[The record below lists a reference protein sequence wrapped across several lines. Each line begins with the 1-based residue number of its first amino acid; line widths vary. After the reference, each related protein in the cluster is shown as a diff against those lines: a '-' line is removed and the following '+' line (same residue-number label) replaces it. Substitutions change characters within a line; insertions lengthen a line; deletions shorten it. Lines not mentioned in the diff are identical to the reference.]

1 MSTNKGKFLA
11 VAMAGLLILYA
22 ILFFTKGGLFI
33 SKHEG
38 DTLHLLQMLIRMGEG
53 EWPHLDFVTPIGV
66 LAFAPISAF
75 LEAGMGVG
83 HAILAGQLLVAAV
96 FFLPALWVAYTRF
109 NGIWAYLFGA
119 TILIFSVAL
128 LYGEGNDSTTISM
141 HYNRWA
147 WAASFLAIATTIL
160 PNRGQENPRNDGI
173 VVGLAMAVMGMI
185 KVTYFAAFLPAIIV
199 GLLARRAG
207 RTLLWALLSGCV
219 AVAIVTLW
227 VGTPL
232 IWLAYLRDL
241 LNVAAS
247 NVRPQPGHSFG
258 YVVSAPAYLGGSL
271 IAILSV
277 IFLRQSGRMTEGMIM
292 LLLLP
297 GFFYVT
303 YQNFGNDPQWLW
315 LLGLLLIALRPS
327 GPVFNG
333 FGWDM
338 QKALTYS
345 AIAAFTF
352 AFPSFLNL
360 AASPF
365 RHAATDVEKYVPL
378 LPNSG
383 PNEDL
388 KTFGARADRLD
399 IRIGYGG
406 PDSLFASLSDEEQR
420 KDTSVTFQGRELD
433 YCSLELGLIAW
444 FQVAAQ
450 DIANWP
456 DATGRAIFS
465 ADLLSSYWLYADLAP
480 LKGGAPWYYGALS
493 GIENADYLL
502 VPNCPLSADT
512 RKKIL
517 DEVSG
522 QDWIDRVQEVRQ
534 TPYYTLY
541 SLPGEKPKK
550 VLPKATE
557 DALGDADDD
566 ASATE

>member
-11 VAMAGLLILYA
+11 AFMASLWILYA

-66 LAFAPISAF
+66 LAFAPISVF

-96 FFLPALWVAYTRF
+96 FFLPTWWVARTRF
-109 NGIWAYLFGA
+109 DGIWSYVFAA
-119 TILIFSVAL
+119 TIIIFSVAL

-147 WAASFLAIATTIL
+147 WAAAFLAITTIVL
-160 PNRGQENPRNDGI
+160 PAKNSANPSIDGMVI
-173 VVGLAMAVMGMI
+173 GLAMAVMAMI
-185 KVTYFAAFLPAIIV
+185 KVTYFAAFLPAVLV
-199 GLLARRAG
+199 GLVARRAG
-207 RTLLWALLSGCV
+207 RVFLWAVISGLV
-219 AVAIVTLW
+219 AAGLVTLW
-227 VGTPL
+227 VGTPV

-241 LNVAAS
+241 LNVAGS
-247 NVRPQPGHSFG
+247 DVRPQPGYNFS

-271 IAILSV
+271 VAILSV
-277 IFLRQSGRMTEGMIM
+277 VFLRQSGRMTEGLIM

-315 LLGLLLIALRPS
+315 LLGLLLVALRPE

-333 FGWDM
+333 FGWDL
-338 QKALTYS
+338 QRALTYT
-345 AIAAFTF
+345 AVAALAFS
-352 AFPSFLNL
+352 FPSFLNL
-360 AASPF
+360 TASPF
-365 RHAATDVEKYVPL
+365 RHYATATGKYLPL
-378 LPNSG
+378 MPNSG
-383 PNEDL
+383 LNEDL
-388 KTFGARADRLD
+388 QTFGPRAGRVDVRRAYD
-399 IRIGYGG
+399 GA
-406 PDSLFASLSDEEQR
+406 DSLFASLVEEGQR
-420 KDTSVTFQGRELD
+420 DDTDVTFKGRALE
-433 YCSLELGLIAW
+433 YCSLELGMVAW
-444 FQVAAQ
+444 FQAVAN
-450 DIANWP
+450 DIASWP
-456 DATGRAIFS
+456 DAKGKALFT

-493 GIENADYLL
+493 GIANADYLL

-522 QDWIDRVQEVRQ
+522 QEWSDRVKEVRR

-541 SLPGEKPKK
+541 SLPGEHPTK
-550 VLPKATE
+550 VE
-557 DALGDADDD
+557 SSRVIDDGGQN
-566 ASATE
+566 AVSSE